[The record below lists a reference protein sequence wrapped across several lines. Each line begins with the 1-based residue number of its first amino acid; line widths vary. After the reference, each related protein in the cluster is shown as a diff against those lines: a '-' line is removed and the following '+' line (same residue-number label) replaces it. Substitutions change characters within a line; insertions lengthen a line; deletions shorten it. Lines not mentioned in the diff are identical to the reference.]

1 MRSSLKY
8 IALVIIALLL
18 AAGATFYY
26 VSIYFPGK
34 EAQLTM
40 TSIKNSKPAV
50 DALYTGQYDIAE
62 TNLRALI
69 EQAPTKSERARLQ
82 VLLMATLFDAGKDSA
97 NAEAASIAYNLVNDY
112 SVPAWIRVTAYNTL
126 ARVVYAHINDV
137 SFYKTYFNKPPF
149 DVYLG
154 TSGTNQARMW
164 DAYFALFKASDEI
177 YPTSMAEYSI
187 AGYYF
192 MLLVTNSP
200 IQQTREEVAALM
212 QKYVAEGDTRDDRV
226 SQAPGVAISLY
237 APYTLI
243 LNQLIRAQATA
254 LSNKILKNHPA
265 EESETAYIKVKTVA
279 EYVQSTGVDMNNPK
293 IQAVLFT
300 WRFAYADFLMTIFG
314 SDRADDIKTVLA
326 PFGTLTSTSV
336 INFLEKGG
344 VGGIQ
349 NLPATNEI
357 RIKALK
363 LANVS
368 PEFKAFLTR
377 MGVKF

>member
-112 SVPAWIRVTAYNTL
+112 SVPAWTRATAYNTL

-137 SFYKTYFNKPPF
+137 SFYK
-149 DVYLG
+149 
-154 TSGTNQARMW
+154 
-164 DAYFALFKASDEI
+164 
-177 YPTSMAEYSI
+177 
-187 AGYYF
+187 
-192 MLLVTNSP
+192 
-200 IQQTREEVAALM
+200 
-212 QKYVAEGDTRDDRV
+212 
-226 SQAPGVAISLY
+226 
-237 APYTLI
+237 
-243 LNQLIRAQATA
+243 
-254 LSNKILKNHPA
+254 
-265 EESETAYIKVKTVA
+265 
-279 EYVQSTGVDMNNPK
+279 
-293 IQAVLFT
+293 
-300 WRFAYADFLMTIFG
+300 
-314 SDRADDIKTVLA
+314 
-326 PFGTLTSTSV
+326 
-336 INFLEKGG
+336 
-344 VGGIQ
+344 
-349 NLPATNEI
+349 
-357 RIKALK
+357 
-363 LANVS
+363 
-368 PEFKAFLTR
+368 
-377 MGVKF
+377 